1 VRALPSK
8 STNKNSHKPM
18 PIEDDP
24 KLKQILEDAKVI
36 AVFGASTKPWR
47 ESNNISDFL
56 IRKGYDVVPVNP
68 RYQEVLGKKCYPD
81 LPSIPLKIDIVDVF
95 RNSDSVGE
103 VVDQAIQAGA
113 KTIWMQLGVINEA
126 AAKKAEEAG
135 LQVVMDHCI
144 AVEHRRLIR

>member
-1 VRALPSK
+1 
-8 STNKNSHKPM
+8 M
-18 PIEDDP
+18 PIEDDSR
-24 KLKQILEDAKVI
+24 LKQILEDAKVI

-47 ESNNISDFL
+47 ESNNIGDFL